1 MRSFAAFLLGIILGV
16 VGTLYLPFVTLHRE
30 QMNADL
36 RKELDVL
43 QTQIHDLGN
52 QLKNANLPKPG
63 SGDSERAS
71 PSPSVSPQ

>member
-52 QLKNANLPKPG
+52 QLKNANIPKPG
-63 SGDSERAS
+63 SGDSEHTS